1 VRRPRPEF
9 IACVYRMKKKILV
22 IDDEEPIRKLLTR
35 ILNGSGYEVVTASN
49 GKEALQ
55 KLDSQ
60 SVDLI
65 MLDMNMPEMDG
76 LAFLRKVRQHDLTHV
91 PVLMISGEANPGII
105 VESYKL
111 GVYDFIRKPE
121 QTEVMLKRVENG
133 LKIGE
138 MINFNEF
145 IRVELL
151 MARKLQKYLFPEPS
165 THTDRVK
172 IMTWSMP
179 LSDIGGDLYD
189 YVIFRDDRI
198 IFFVAD
204 VSGHS
209 ISASLYT
216 AIVKMVFRNALQKT
230 DIPGELMTLMNQEL
244 SGNLPIE
251 SFVTAFCGLFD
262 PHSRVLQYS
271 NAGHPKPYCFNGS
284 HYIQL
289 EENDSFLGPIA
300 DASYATSSVQLEN
313 ASSILIYTDG
323 ILDIIS
329 EEDKPIGESMLIDV
343 ISSPDKTPLEK
354 FRMIQKNVT
363 GPEVVVNDDCTL
375 MLVDLA

>member
-1 VRRPRPEF
+1 
-9 IACVYRMKKKILV
+9 MKKKIIV
-22 IDDEEPIRKLLTR
+22 IDDEEQIRKLLVR
-35 ILNGSGYEVVTASN
+35 ILSSAGYDVVTASN
-49 GKEALQ
+49 GKEALDI
-55 KLDSQ
+55 LPSV

-76 LAFLRKVRQHDLTHV
+76 LSFLRKVKDNNLTHV
-91 PVLMISGEANPGII
+91 PVLMVSGEHNPDHI

-151 MARKLQKYLFPEPS
+151 MARKLQKYLFPEPNAN
-165 THTDRVK
+165 TDRVK
-172 IMTWSMP
+172 INTWSMP

-189 YVIFRDDRI
+189 YVIFRDGRV
-198 IFFVAD
+198 IFFIAD

-209 ISASLYT
+209 ISASLFT

-230 DIPGELMTLMNQEL
+230 DIPGDIMTMMNHELT
-244 SGNLPIE
+244 GNLPVE
-251 SFVTAFCGLFD
+251 SFVTAFCALFN
-262 PHSRVLQYS
+262 PSTRELMYS
-271 NAGHPKPYCFNGS
+271 NAGHPNPYCLNGDEF
-284 HYIQL
+284 IQL
-289 EENDSFLGPIA
+289 EGNDSFLGPIA
-300 DASYATSSVQLEN
+300 GADFETHAIQLNGPTSIFAV
-313 ASSILIYTDG
+313 TDG
-323 ILDIIS
+323 ILDIIDS
-329 EEDKPIGESMLIDV
+329 YDLPVGEKLVSDILVMKE
-343 ISSPDKTPLEK
+343 KTPVEK
-354 FRMIQKNVT
+354 FRMIQKFVT
-363 GPEVVVNDDCTL
+363 GPDVVVNDDCTL

>member
-1 VRRPRPEF
+1 
-9 IACVYRMKKKILV
+9 MKKKIMV
-22 IDDEEPIRKLLTR
+22 IDDEEQIRKLLVR
-35 ILNGSGYEVVTASN
+35 ILSSSGYDVVTASN
-49 GKEALQ
+49 GKEALER
-55 KLDSQ
+55 LPSV

-76 LAFLRKVRQHDLTHV
+76 LSFLRQVKDNNLTHV
-91 PVLMISGEANPGII
+91 PVLMVSGEHNPDNI

-151 MARKLQKYLFPEPS
+151 MARKLQKYLFPEPMVN
-165 THTDRVK
+165 TDQVK
-172 IMTWSMP
+172 INTWSMP

-189 YVIFRDDRI
+189 YVIFRDGRVV
-198 IFFVAD
+198 FFIAD

-209 ISASLYT
+209 ISASLFT

-230 DIPGELMTLMNQEL
+230 DNPGEIMTIMNQEL
-244 SGNLPIE
+244 TGNLPVE
-251 SFVTAFCGLFD
+251 SFVTAFCALFNPTTRD
-262 PHSRVLQYS
+262 LLYS
-271 NAGHPKPYCFNGS
+271 NAGHPNPYCLDGARS
-284 HYIQL
+284 IQL
-289 EENDSFLGPIA
+289 EGNDSFLGPIA
-300 DASYATSSVQLEN
+300 GADFETHTVKLNGATSIFAV
-313 ASSILIYTDG
+313 TDG
-323 ILDIIS
+323 ILDIINDAEQS
-329 EEDKPIGESMLIDV
+329 VGEKLINDV
-343 ISSPDKTPLEK
+343 LMMKGKTSAEK
-354 FRMIQKNVT
+354 FRMIQKFVT
-363 GPEVVVNDDCTL
+363 SPDVVVNDDCTL

>member
-1 VRRPRPEF
+1 
-9 IACVYRMKKKILV
+9 MKKKIMV
-22 IDDEEPIRKLLTR
+22 IDDEEPIRRLLSR
-35 ILNGSGYEVVTASN
+35 ILSGSGYDVVMASN
-49 GKEALQ
+49 GQEALER
-55 KLDSQ
+55 LENV

-65 MLDMNMPEMDG
+65 MLDMNMPKMDG
-76 LAFLRKVRQHDLTHV
+76 LSFLRKVKESDITHV
-91 PVLMISGEANPGII
+91 PVLMVSGEANPENI

-121 QTEVMLKRVENG
+121 QKEVMLKRVENG

-165 THTDRVK
+165 MHTDRVK
-172 IMTWSMP
+172 IHTWSMP

-216 AIVKMVFRNALQKT
+216 AIVKMVFRNALQKAA
-230 DIPGELMTLMNQEL
+230 DPGDLLTIMNREL

-262 PHSRVLQYS
+262 PVKRQLLYS
-271 NAGHPKPYCFNGS
+271 NGGHPKPYCLIDDEI
-284 HYIQL
+284 IQL
-289 EENDSFLGPIA
+289 EGNDSFLGPIV
-300 DASYATSSVQLEN
+300 DAKYATHTLDLRKGASVL
-313 ASSILIYTDG
+313 AYTDG
-323 ILDIIS
+323 ILDLMS
-329 EEDKPIGESMLIDV
+329 DEDKLVGQKMLLDV
-343 ISSPDKTPLEK
+343 LHTRGKSPLDK
-354 FRMIQKNVT
+354 FRMIQKYVT
-363 GPEVVVNDDCTL
+363 GPDVAVVDDCTL
-375 MLVDLA
+375 MLMDFQ